1 VQKLTHNEIEKRRLD
16 KAYYRSQRDSVHPQD
31 SGGYQ
36 VLLDPEE
43 LERNDYLYLHSKS
56 WWLGMLLMVVGRF
69 EYYSTVVS
77 KARHLL
83 TVFNLAISSGE
94 IGNFIAYAF
103 APASVVAP
111 LGTVALIS
119 NVILAP
125 IMLHETFR
133 KQDVLGITIAIVGA
147 IIVVANS
154 KTDEVKVK
162 ENFFKVLLY
171 VMLGN
176 VHPFIS
182 IMLLPVCGLVDARGY

>member
-1 VQKLTHNEIEKRRLD
+1 
-16 KAYYRSQRDSVHPQD
+16 
-31 SGGYQ
+31 
-36 VLLDPEE
+36 
-43 LERNDYLYLHSKS
+43 
-56 WWLGMLLMVVGRF
+56 MLLMVVGRF
-69 EYYSTVVS
+69 EYYSAVVS

-162 ENFFKVLLY
+162 GKNFKVLLY
-171 VMLGN
+171 VMLGK
-176 VHPFIS
+176 VHSFIS
-182 IMLLPVCGLVDARGY
+182 IMLRPVCGLVDARGY